1 MLKLIYNINFKYEK
15 DQIFILKDRGV
26 LLISGQ
32 DSKDFLQNLV
42 TNDINKVTETK
53 SCFSSLLTPQGK
65 YLFDF
70 MIVKHKDG
78 YFLDC
83 ELNQING
90 LINRLNVYKLN
101 SKIEITN
108 LSHKFQVTVIS
119 NEKFISINNSKN
131 HEGTTITYRDDP
143 FFIDPRNKKLGAR
156 GIVNL
161 EKLYLSIKK
170 LELKLEDSKNYYE
183 LSYNLGIAQIN
194 TKNLQENIFGL
205 ECNFEELNGIDFK
218 KGCYV
223 GQENT
228 ARMKLKN
235 KVRKKLFA
243 IKSNDKLK
251 IGSDINFN
259 SIKIGQIV
267 IDEPY
272 PFGLIKIVDPDFSE
286 YKDKDLLINDSKS
299 KIIQ

>member
-1 MLKLIYNINFKYEK
+1 MKK

-26 LLISGQ
+26 LSISGQ

-42 TNDINKVTETK
+42 TNDINKVTDTQ

-70 MIVKHKDG
+70 MIVKNKDG
-78 YFLDC
+78 YFIDC

-90 LINRLNVYKLN
+90 LIKRLNVYKLN

-108 LSHKFQVTVIS
+108 LSHKFQVVVIS
-119 NEKFISINNSKN
+119 NEKFLLINNSKN
-131 HEGTTITYRDDP
+131 QEGATITYRDDP
-143 FFIDPRNKKLGAR
+143 FFIDPRNKGLGAR
-156 GIVNL
+156 GIVSL

-194 TKNLQENIFGL
+194 TKNLQEKVFGL

-235 KVRKKLFA
+235 KLRKKLFA
-243 IKSNDKLK
+243 VKSNEKLK
-251 IGSDINFN
+251 VGSDINYN
-259 SIKIGQIV
+259 SVKIGQIV

-299 KIIQ
+299 KIIK

>member
-1 MLKLIYNINFKYEK
+1 MKK

-42 TNDINKVTETK
+42 TNDINKVTETQ

-119 NEKFISINNSKN
+119 NEKFLSINNSKN
-131 HEGTTITYRDDP
+131 HEGATITYRDDP

-161 EKLYLSIKK
+161 EKIYLSIKK
-170 LELKLEDSKNYYE
+170 LELKPEDSKNYYE

-194 TKNLQENIFGL
+194 TKNLQEKVFGL

-243 IKSNDKLK
+243 IKSKDKLK

-259 SIKIGQIV
+259 NIKIGQIL

-272 PFGLIKIVDPDFSE
+272 PFGLIKIIDPDLSE

>member
-1 MLKLIYNINFKYEK
+1 MKK

-42 TNDINKVTETK
+42 TNDINKVTETQR
-53 SCFSSLLTPQGK
+53 CFSSLLTPQGK

-194 TKNLQENIFGL
+194 TKNLQEKIFGL